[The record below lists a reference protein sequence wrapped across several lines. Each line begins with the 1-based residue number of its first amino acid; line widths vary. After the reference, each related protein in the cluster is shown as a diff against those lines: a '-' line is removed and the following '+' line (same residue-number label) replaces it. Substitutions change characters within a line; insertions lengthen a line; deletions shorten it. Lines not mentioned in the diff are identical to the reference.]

1 MLNIYISP
9 VAPLFTPMVES
20 ETDTLLFG
28 DFSGRVQ
35 NKLSKLFELCLLLSI
50 VSALAKDSWTDLWVY
65 VGDPMDLYLK
75 L

>member
-1 MLNIYISP
+1 
-9 VAPLFTPMVES
+9 MVES